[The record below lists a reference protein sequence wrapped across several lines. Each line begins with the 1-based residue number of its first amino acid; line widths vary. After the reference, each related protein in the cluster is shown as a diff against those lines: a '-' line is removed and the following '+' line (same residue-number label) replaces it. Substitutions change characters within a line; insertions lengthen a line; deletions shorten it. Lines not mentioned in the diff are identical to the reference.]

1 MPITDKTIRYL
12 ITASCLTATVYE
24 CVGSLSYIYLHID
37 IQRKLALMITSDND
51 TFAVDAH

>member
-1 MPITDKTIRYL
+1 MPITDRTIGYL

-24 CVGSLSYIYLHID
+24 CVRSLSYIYLHID
-37 IQRKLALMITSDND
+37 IQRKLALMITFDND